1 MTLTRHALNNTL
13 VVMIAVLAIVFLG
26 LYSLVELPIQLFP
39 DVENPRI
46 EITTTWRAAT
56 SREMEAQIVEPLERV
71 LRGIPGMKSQR
82 AMANGGYSQ
91 ITLEFGLETDMQQIL
106 LEVIS
111 RMNRLPPL
119 PRDASRPVISSGGG
133 SDAPALTFFF
143 LQVLPGNE
151 QAIGDYEV
159 FFEDVIRPRLEII
172 PGVTRVTLGRG
183 GAGAAEEFQ
192 IRFDPYKAAEYGIE
206 LTSLSRKIG
215 AVMEDTSAG
224 FVDVGRR
231 QYALRFAG
239 RYDPDN
245 LGELVLEWRQG
256 KPVLLKDI
264 ADISVQRGDR
274 WGLTVQN
281 GNPAM
286 SIKIDRETGA
296 NVFQG

>member
-91 ITLEFGLETDMQQIL
+91 ITLEFGLETDMQQTL

-119 PRDASRPVISSGGG
+119 PRDQ
-133 SDAPALTFFF
+133 LW
-143 LQVLPGNE
+143 
-151 QAIGDYEV
+151 
-159 FFEDVIRPRLEII
+159 
-172 PGVTRVTLGRG
+172 
-183 GAGAAEEFQ
+183 
-192 IRFDPYKAAEYGIE
+192 
-206 LTSLSRKIG
+206 
-215 AVMEDTSAG
+215 
-224 FVDVGRR
+224 RR
-231 QYALRFAG
+231 
-239 RYDPDN
+239 
-245 LGELVLEWRQG
+245 
-256 KPVLLKDI
+256 
-264 ADISVQRGDR
+264 
-274 WGLTVQN
+274 
-281 GNPAM
+281 
-286 SIKIDRETGA
+286 
-296 NVFQG
+296 